1 MPGRASS
8 GLPGR
13 PPPRERDQASSQRIW
28 GVRRRVYR
36 AAAAL
41 RAALGRQGETTLDW
55 ATMDDRATAHSANSA
70 RAEFSGPGPQDPRAY
85 RRLAAAARE
94 QICSG
99 AMSPGQPLP
108 SITELARAH
117 GHARVTCSKAY
128 RLLEAEGL
136 VTRYPGLGY
145 YVAWRARSGP
155 GITAG
160 R

>member
-1 MPGRASS
+1 MPARASS

-13 PPPRERDQASSQRIW
+13 PPPRERDQSSSQPMR
-28 GVRRRVYR
+28 GLRRRVRR

-41 RAALGRQGETTLDW
+41 RAALGWQGDNTLDW
-55 ATMDDRATAHSANSA
+55 ATMDDHSTLHSADPATADCPV
-70 RAEFSGPGPQDPRAY
+70 PGPQDPRAY

-94 QICSG
+94 QISSG
-99 AMSPGQPLP
+99 ALSPGQPLP
-108 SITELARAH
+108 SITELAREH

-145 YVAWRARSGP
+145 YVA
-155 GITAG
+155 
-160 R
+160 

>member
-1 MPGRASS
+1 MPAWASS
-8 GLPGR
+8 NLPGR
-13 PPPRERDQASSQRIW
+13 PPRERDQASGQRIW
-28 GVRRRVYR
+28 GVRRRVHR
-36 AAAAL
+36 AAAAAL
-41 RAALGRQGETTLDW
+41 RATLGWQGETTLEW
-55 ATMDDRATAHSANSA
+55 ATMDDRATAHSAGPTK
-70 RAEFSGPGPQDPRAY
+70 AEFAGPGPQDPRVY

-99 AMSPGQPLP
+99 ALSPGQPLP

-145 YVAWRARSGP
+145 YVA
-155 GITAG
+155 
-160 R
+160 

>member
-1 MPGRASS
+1 MPARASS

-13 PPPRERDQASSQRIW
+13 PPRQRDQSSSQRMR
-28 GVRRRVYR
+28 GLLRRVCR

-41 RAALGRQGETTLDW
+41 RAALGWQGDNTLDW
-55 ATMDDRATAHSANSA
+55 ATMDDRATAHSADPA
-70 RAEFSGPGPQDPRAY
+70 TADCPVPGPQDPRAY

-94 QICSG
+94 QISSG
-99 AMSPGQPLP
+99 ALSPGQPLP
-108 SITELARAH
+108 SITELAREH

-145 YVAWRARSGP
+145 YVA
-155 GITAG
+155 
-160 R
+160 